1 MSDRSK
7 KIIWIAVAVS
17 GFALVVFL
25 TAFILFPPNDIS
37 KSKPFDLTGRSPA
50 KPLSPNDFSAFPSIV
65 VQSSGENAQVTD
77 TTQTDST
84 NALKPTSSVVV
95 VPAPSTDQ
103 KTESRKPQAT
113 ISAELDKSSTPS
125 KTSPTSAQPSEKP
138 STSPPDS
145 SSPKTTTTKSSSPLP
160 SSAAG
165 KDSSNP
171 PSPPTPNPPKA
182 SAPTFEYWIQ
192 VGSFSEKGTAE
203 KLRNEFVSRG
213 MSTIIAT
220 KEIGGRTYYQVKVGP
235 YASSEEAKKWLLTVK
250 AVRGASQDAF
260 VTTR

>member
-37 KSKPFDLTGRSPA
+37 SSKPFDLTGRSPA

-65 VQSSGENAQVTD
+65 VQPSGENAQVTD

-84 NALKPTSSVVV
+84 NALKPTSSVVI
-95 VPAPSTDQ
+95 VPVPSTDQ
-103 KTESRKPQAT
+103 KTESRTPQT
-113 ISAELDKSSTPS
+113 SISELDKTSTPS

-138 STSPPDS
+138 STSPLA
-145 SSPKTTTTKSSSPLP
+145 SSPKSTTTKSSSPLP
-160 SSAAG
+160 TSGAV

-171 PSPPTPNPPKA
+171 PSPSNPPKT
-182 SAPTFEYWIQ
+182 SAPTSEYWIQ
-192 VGSFSEKGTAE
+192 VGSFSEKSTAE

-235 YASSEEAKKWLLTVK
+235 YASSEDAKKWLLTVK

>member
-7 KIIWIAVAVS
+7 KIIWIAIAVS

-77 TTQTDST
+77 KTQTDST
-84 NALKPTSSVVV
+84 NGLKPTSSVIV
-95 VPAPSTDQ
+95 VPAPSVDQ
-103 KTESRKPQAT
+103 KTENRTPQAP
-113 ISAELDKSSTPS
+113 ISELDKSSTPS
-125 KTSPTSAQPSEKP
+125 KTAPTPAQPSEKA
-138 STSPPDS
+138 STPPLA

-160 SSAAG
+160 SSGAV

-171 PSPPTPNPPKA
+171 PSPPTSLSNPPKA
-182 SAPTFEYWIQ
+182 SASTSEYWIQ

-220 KEIGGRTYYQVKVGP
+220 KEIGSRTYYQVKVGP